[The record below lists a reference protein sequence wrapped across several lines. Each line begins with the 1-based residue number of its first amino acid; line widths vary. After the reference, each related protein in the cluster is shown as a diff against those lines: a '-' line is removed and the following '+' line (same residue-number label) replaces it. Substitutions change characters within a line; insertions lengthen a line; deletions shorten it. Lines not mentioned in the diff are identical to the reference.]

1 MNKITVVAILIN
13 QLDQLKV
20 ELDGLNYNNHA
31 FQCDKDMT
39 YGAICGINRCLEL
52 IKREV

>member
-13 QLDQLKV
+13 QLDKLKV
-20 ELDGLNYNNHA
+20 ELDGLDNNTNA

-52 IKREV
+52 IKGEV